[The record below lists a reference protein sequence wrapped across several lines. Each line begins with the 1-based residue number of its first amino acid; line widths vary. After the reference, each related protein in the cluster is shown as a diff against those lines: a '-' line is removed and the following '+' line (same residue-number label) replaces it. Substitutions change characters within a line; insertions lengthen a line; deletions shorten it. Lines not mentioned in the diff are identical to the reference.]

1 VRYKTNYKQG
11 SKTAHSAGTR
21 TSYQKVDSG
30 CDARGQNSRFKVGGN
45 KRLVKRKLL
54 IQLALLGWFVWLLI
68 IVISST
74 VNKAIKTT
82 TNNKAL
88 SISQPFERTSSPPVS
103 SMKTLYLTANITA
116 EHTRQANTEYNHAEA
131 NDLSLQKQRLQALRM
146 HNVLR
151 NASKQL
157 TQVESNVALNTY
169 YFNYSEGLSIINT
182 EVAIQKSL
190 VKRWENE
197 FVGKGSVQ

>member
-1 VRYKTNYKQG
+1 
-11 SKTAHSAGTR
+11 
-21 TSYQKVDSG
+21 
-30 CDARGQNSRFKVGGN
+30 
-45 KRLVKRKLL
+45 
-54 IQLALLGWFVWLLI
+54 
-68 IVISST
+68 
-74 VNKAIKTT
+74 
-82 TNNKAL
+82 
-88 SISQPFERTSSPPVS
+88 
-103 SMKTLYLTANITA
+103 
-116 EHTRQANTEYNHAEA
+116 
-131 NDLSLQKQRLQALRM
+131 M